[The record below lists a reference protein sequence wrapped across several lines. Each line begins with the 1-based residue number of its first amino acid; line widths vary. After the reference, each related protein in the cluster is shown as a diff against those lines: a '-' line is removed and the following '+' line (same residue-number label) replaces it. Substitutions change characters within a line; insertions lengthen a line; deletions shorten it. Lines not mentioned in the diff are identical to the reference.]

1 MAVIKMG
8 KHKKDKL
15 NKAVRDNPISRPGG
29 LGDQLDK
36 DLVLDPDNQKRRG
49 KDNTG
54 EEVDPEVSRFGE
66 RGSKKELNLELAKLF
81 DLCSDYGCIVFSS
94 IWIPR
99 QQRGF

>member
-49 KDNTG
+49 KDSTG
-54 EEVDPEVSRFGE
+54 EEADPEVIKLVE
-66 RGSKKELNLELAKLF
+66 RGNRR
-81 DLCSDYGCIVFSS
+81 V
-94 IWIPR
+94 
-99 QQRGF
+99 